1 MKLSKFR
8 LLILVVMLF
17 TFLAGCSTET
27 PDVEYVEADLPSLG
41 PAPELENEIWL
52 NTDQPLRLKDLQGS
66 VVLLEM
72 WTYG

>member
-1 MKLSKFR
+1 MKLSKIH
-8 LLILVVMLF
+8 LLILAAMLAI
-17 TFLAGCSTET
+17 FLVGCSTET
-27 PDVEYVEADLPSLG
+27 PIVEADLPSLG

-52 NTDQPLRLKDLQGS
+52 NTDQPLRLKDIQGS